1 MSAAFNGACMEGI
14 SEFGLDESKTSG
26 GIDENGEKKRLES
39 LNFETME
46 WTRLGDMFTERSDC
60 ACTTFKDDLIVAG
73 LLLRYSCVHMKPL
86 HCLACL

>member
-1 MSAAFNGACMEGI
+1 MCYFLNSVSGLLWQAHGRYI
-14 SEFGLDESKTSG
+14 SFSLDLINVKLSG

-73 LLLRYSCVHMKPL
+73 LLLIL
-86 HCLACL
+86 I

>member
-1 MSAAFNGACMEGI
+1 MKAF
-14 SEFGLDESKTSG
+14 SLDLMNVKLSG

-73 LLLRYSCVHMKPL
+73 LLLIFRKSHHAKTGL
-86 HCLACL
+86 N

>member
-1 MSAAFNGACMEGI
+1 MAGAKKV
-14 SEFGLDESKTSG
+14 SFSLDLMNIKLSG

-73 LLLRYSCVHMKPL
+73 LLLISR
-86 HCLACL
+86 